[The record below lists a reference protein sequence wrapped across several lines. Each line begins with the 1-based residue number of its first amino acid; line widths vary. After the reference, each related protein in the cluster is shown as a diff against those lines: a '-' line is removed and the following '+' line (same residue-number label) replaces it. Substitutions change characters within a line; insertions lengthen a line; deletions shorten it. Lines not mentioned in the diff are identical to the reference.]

1 MRLLFAARAIDRMA
15 GGVERMIITIMNA
28 MIERGHDVELLTWDC
43 AAAEA
48 FYPMSPRIR
57 WHRLDLGDPA
67 VKATPRQMLERAS
80 AVRQLVAR
88 SKPQTIVA
96 FQDGPFRALRAY
108 CTGLGIP
115 LIAAERNA
123 PTRFDHTSKGQR
135 RKFIIFN
142 SFRFAQSIVVQC
154 ESYRKLYPSFL
165 RKRIVAIPNPVFPAR
180 LSARPDRPDTS
191 GRYRLLSVGR
201 LSYQKNYECSIGA
214 FSRIV
219 KSFPQWDLTII
230 GDGELRG
237 ALESMIASASL
248 SGRVTLPGTVADP
261 SEHYA
266 AAHLFYLSS
275 RWEGFPNALAEAQA
289 HGLPAVGFAECA
301 GVNEL
306 ILDGQNGNLAKGNGD
321 SESLANAFSALMTD
335 NELRLQM
342 GSMSRRTITS
352 FTPEQIMD
360 RWENIFAW
368 STGNNEI
375 VRH

>member
-28 MIERGHDVELLTWDC
+28 MIERDHDVELLTWDR
-43 AAAEA
+43 ATAEA
-48 FYPMSPRIR
+48 FYPMSPRIK

-67 VKATPRQMLERAS
+67 IKAPPGLMLQRAV

-88 SKPQTIVA
+88 SKPQAIVA

-108 CTGLGIP
+108 CAGLGIP

-123 PTRFDHTSKGQR
+123 PTRFDHTSQGQR
-135 RKFIIFN
+135 RKFVTFN

-154 ESYRKLYPSFL
+154 ESYRKLYPTFL

-180 LSARPDRPDTS
+180 LSARPDCPDSS
-191 GRYRLLSVGR
+191 GRFRLLSVGR
-201 LSYQKNYECSIGA
+201 LSYQKNYECSIEA
-214 FSRIV
+214 FSKIA
-219 KSFPQWDLTII
+219 KAFPQWDLTII

-237 ALESMIASASL
+237 ELDNMIASAGST
-248 SGRVTLPGTVADP
+248 SRITLPGTVADP

-289 HGLPAVGFAECA
+289 HGLPAAGFADCA

-306 ILDGQNGNLAKGNGD
+306 IIDGQNGKLAKGNGD

-342 GSMSRRTITS
+342 GAMSRRAIDN
-352 FTPEQIMD
+352 FAPEQIMD

-368 STGNNEI
+368 STGKNEI